1 MTKARERVL
10 DATRLPPPEPF
21 ERTLAALPGL
31 ARGEYLRLLHWR
43 EPFPL
48 YAVLPDLGFAY
59 AVRPGGQSPYEI
71 LIWRR
76 GDAEAEAA
84 ATPRT

>member
-1 MTKARERVL
+1 MTVRERVI
-10 DATRLPPPEPF
+10 DVSALPPPEPL
-21 ERTLAALPGL
+21 ERALAALPAL
-31 ARGEYLRLLHWR
+31 SRGEYLRMLHWR

-48 YAVLPDLGFAY
+48 YAILPDLGFAY
-59 AVRPGGQSPYEI
+59 AVRAGRRAPYEI

-84 ATPRT
+84 ASPRA